1 MPNSEISSLRISL
14 GQFSCA
20 EDTTPNNP
28 GMRFTHPV
36 TVTRS
41 DDVAAHS
48 ARKDSL
54 FCAVRAPKLVLERLA
69 SLAYICATGRSI
81 ASPYRPKYHE
91 HFMFASTPPA
101 PAIRNLHIPLR
112 ARVTAAVIA
121 LLAAATLSPAL
132 SAQSNDTLPLS
143 QVRPG
148 MQGYAYTIFAGD
160 QVEKF
165 DLEVIGVM
173 PNFLGPQ
180 QSIILVQLK
189 GEKVEHTGVVAGM
202 SGSPVYLD
210 GKLAGAL
217 SLKLGVFTKEAIGG
231 VTPIEDILHPAGP
244 NNATPTD
251 GAVQTQAQALTPTPT
266 YSSSPQF
273 QAQSQPQRLALS
285 RETAARNVLPLGSS
299 LEPIATPLVFS
310 GFQPVTLQQFAPEIA
325 SYGFVAA
332 QGGTAAPQADDK
344 KLAPGD
350 MAGMVL
356 VSGDA
361 SINSACT
368 VTAVQ
373 ADRVYLCGH
382 PFLSLGDVA
391 LPMARSRVVTT
402 LSSSL
407 ASTKIVNVGGPI
419 GTITGDHL
427 TAVTG
432 KLGAPPSMI
441 PLDLS
446 VATPLGNKKLHF
458 EVVDHPKLTPL
469 LVALTTFNGLTQNS
483 VYGEGMTLHLSGE
496 VRLKG
501 HAPVQIENTYAPGDF
516 LGGDG
521 LPIALSVQ
529 SIFNR
534 LFTNPYE
541 VPSIDGIS
549 LKVESI
555 PGRQSFTIDSA
566 WLEKGE
572 AAPGEDLR
580 VRVLLH
586 PYRGESHIEET
597 TVHVPDQIARGTML
611 RVMVTDGDL
620 LNRASRGFQFSG
632 SGGPPGLDQL
642 ITLLNRERRNDRL
655 YVGLFMPSPTILWDD
670 KELPNAPL
678 SQINVIDGRPAPG
691 TVQVLR
697 ESLASESS
705 VQLSGPV
712 SGVVSLN
719 LQIR

>member
-1 MPNSEISSLRISL
+1 M
-14 GQFSCA
+14 F
-20 EDTTPNNP
+20 
-28 GMRFTHPV
+28 
-36 TVTRS
+36 
-41 DDVAAHS
+41 
-48 ARKDSL
+48 
-54 FCAVRAPKLVLERLA
+54 APKL
-69 SLAYICATGRSI
+69 I
-81 ASPYRPKYHE
+81 A
-91 HFMFASTPPA
+91 A
-101 PAIRNLHIPLR
+101 AIRNLRFPLVL
-112 ARVTAAVIA
+112 RVVAALFAIGATAA
-121 LLAAATLSPAL
+121 LSPIL
-132 SAQSNDTLPLS
+132 SAQSAEILPLS

-160 QVEKF
+160 QIEKF

-244 NNATPTD
+244 NNATPVS
-251 GAVQTQAQALTPTPT
+251 ASTQAQTQTTQTL
-266 YSSSPQF
+266 SSKQF
-273 QAQSQPQRLALS
+273 QTQSQPQQIAVPNDTAS
-285 RETAARNVLPLGSS
+285 RNGLPSGSS

-310 GFQPVTLQQFAPEIA
+310 GFQPATLRQFAPEIA

-332 QGGTAAPQADDK
+332 QGGTAAPQPDDK
-344 KLAPGD
+344 KLVAGD

-368 VTAVQ
+368 VTAVR

-446 VATPLGNKKLHF
+446 LSTPIGNKRLHF
-458 EVVDHPKLTPL
+458 EVVNHPKLTPL

-483 VYGEGMTLHLSGE
+483 VYGEGMTMHLSGE
-496 VRLKG
+496 IRLKG
-501 HAPVQIENTYAPGDF
+501 HAPVQIEKTYAPGDF

-534 LFTNPYE
+534 LFTNTYE
-541 VPSIDGIS
+541 VPDVEGVA

-572 AAPGEDLR
+572 AAPGENLR

-597 TVHVPDQIARGTML
+597 TVHVPDQIMRGTML

-642 ITLLNRERRNDRL
+642 IALLNRERRNDRL

-705 VQLSGPV
+705 VQLTGPV
-712 SGVVSLN
+712 SGIVSLN